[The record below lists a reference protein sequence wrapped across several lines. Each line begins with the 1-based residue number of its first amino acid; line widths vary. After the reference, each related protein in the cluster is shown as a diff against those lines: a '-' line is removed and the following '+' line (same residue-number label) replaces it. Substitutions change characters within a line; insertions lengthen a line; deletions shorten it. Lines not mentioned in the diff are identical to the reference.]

1 MNMANITRE
10 QNEQDLRDRVKY
22 MIKNGQI
29 SGGYDVT
36 NRQLGLIMT
45 DMNGHDR
52 YVRVQIVVAEER
64 DNMTPRELM
73 QSEIDK
79 YQEAC
84 DKREAD
90 RLKHE
95 ADVAKAKAKAKAK
108 READTESA
116 SA

>member
-1 MNMANITRE
+1 MANITRE
-10 QNEQDLRDRVKY
+10 QNEQNLRDRVKD
-22 MIKNGQI
+22 MIKNGQFN
-29 SGGYDVT
+29 GHDVT

-52 YVRVQIVVAEER
+52 YVRIQIVVTEER
-64 DNMTPRELM
+64 DNITPYELM

-79 YQEAC
+79 YREAC

-95 ADVAKAKAKAKAK
+95 TNVAKAKAK
-108 READTESA
+108 READMESA